1 MNLLPGNTYKGQIRV
16 PANWITSPFTL
27 MYRSNVVSL
36 WAISVNTST
45 ISKFL
50 TDRKGSHHKEQQ
62 ELAGLFC
69 GSYLDQIVE
78 HFI

>member
-50 TDRKGSHHKEQQ
+50 NRQKRQSP
-62 ELAGLFC
+62 
-69 GSYLDQIVE
+69 
-78 HFI
+78 